1 MQGPLAG
8 LGIVGLIIYGGVK
21 LLMKLDKDAQ
31 IAHRKKFEKD
41 VAYLKAQGFNNH
53 EIAHMLRGRI

>member
-8 LGIVGLIIYGGVK
+8 LGVIGLIIYGGVK

-31 IAHRKKFEKD
+31 IAHRKKFEND
-41 VAYLKAQGFNNH
+41 VAYLKAQGFSNY

>member
-8 LGIVGLIIYGGVK
+8 LGVIGLIIYGGVK

-31 IAHRKKFEKD
+31 IAHRKKFEND
-41 VAYLKAQGFNNH
+41 VAYLKSKGFSNY